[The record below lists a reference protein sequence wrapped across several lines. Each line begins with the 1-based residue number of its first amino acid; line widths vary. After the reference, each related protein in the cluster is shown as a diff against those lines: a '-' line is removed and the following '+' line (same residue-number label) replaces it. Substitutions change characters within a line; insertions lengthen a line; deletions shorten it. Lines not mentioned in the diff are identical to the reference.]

1 MQLILKTT
9 ALGCAAAF
17 FSCGCADKD
26 TWRLVFSD
34 DFGRAEP
41 GAEWIALDGDWKIEN
56 RCLVCAHGGSVIVNR
71 DIPLCQKLE
80 FEALTDMPGDIS
92 PFLQTD
98 GRDMFSGYFL
108 QFGGFNNTMNK
119 ARRLSEFITFDRQ
132 HLIEKG
138 KWHRI
143 AAEFDGKNARLTVDG
158 HVVHDY
164 LEAEA
169 QLLGSGHNRAGI
181 FVHQQARIR
190 NVRVYARAP
199 GKALLP
205 KTAAAL
211 PESDPLTGNLLRG
224 GDGED
229 PALFVKWGGPV
240 TRTTSDAHS
249 GAAAL
254 RIDTI
259 AMATAPGQVEINR
272 SNRYELSCWFRS
284 ANTNQVSRALLDM
297 RFFTVDRRP
306 IDNWAVQPATTASAL
321 LQNAPAGSVILRVAK
336 RAWQA
341 EAGGM
346 LRPGHVGL
354 RLAVNARDDLS
365 DLPNFETLPVD
376 NLAENES
383 WCEVTLAAP
392 LKHELPAGTGVRLHR
407 YLDYPRVATNHVP
420 AAWTRYAFTIA
431 AQPAPG
437 TRSEMRI
444 WPGAKYAGV
453 VIFNHYSRYPAPLP
467 GGEEEPILHFDDLTL
482 KKVDA
487 AP

>member
-181 FVHQQARIR
+181 YVHKQARIR
-190 NVRVYARAP
+190 SVRFYASDP
-199 GKALLP
+199 GKALRP
-205 KTAAAL
+205 QTAASP

-224 GDGED
+224 GDGEA
-229 PALFVKWGGPV
+229 PAMFVKWGGPV
-240 TRTTSDAHS
+240 TRTTNDAHS

-254 RIDTI
+254 RIDCV
-259 AMATAPGQVEINR
+259 AMATAPGLVEINR
-272 SNRYELSCWFRS
+272 SNSYELACWFRS
-284 ANTNQVSRALLDM
+284 ANTNQTSRALLDM
-297 RFFTVDRRP
+297 RFFTADRRP
-306 IDNWAVQPATTASAL
+306 IDNWAVQPVTSASTL
-321 LQNAPAGSVILRVAK
+321 LKDAPAGTIILRVAK
-336 RAWQA
+336 RDWQA
-341 EAGGM
+341 EAGGI
-346 LRPGHVGL
+346 LRGGRMGL

-376 NLAENES
+376 
-383 WCEVTLAAP
+383 TLADKESCCEITLSAP
-392 LKHELPAGTGVRLHR
+392 LKQALLSGTGVRLHR

-420 AAWTRYAFTIA
+420 ASWTRYAFTVA
-431 AQPAPG
+431 DKPAPG
-437 TRSEMRI
+437 ARAEMRI

-467 GGEEEPILHFDDLTL
+467 EGEEEPILHFDDLIL
-482 KKVDA
+482 KKVGS